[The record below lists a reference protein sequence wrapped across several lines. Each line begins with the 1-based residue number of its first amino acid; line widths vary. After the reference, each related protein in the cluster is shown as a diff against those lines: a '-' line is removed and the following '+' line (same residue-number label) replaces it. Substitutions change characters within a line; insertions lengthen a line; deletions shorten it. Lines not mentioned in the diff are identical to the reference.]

1 MPGAN
6 KELGER
12 VARGVGADAG
22 EVGVVLQTE
31 REAELHDE
39 VDEQLTPRSGGREQ
53 GADAGLVHRDFKP
66 ENVLETRGGA
76 E

>member
-1 MPGAN
+1 LD

-12 VARGVGADAG
+12 IARGVGADAG

-39 VDEQLTPRSGGREQ
+39 VDEQPADGGGRC
-53 GADAGLVHRDFKP
+53 
-66 ENVLETRGGA
+66 
-76 E
+76 